1 MIQRRQTIYLLT
13 IVILGVILCFCP
25 VVQLTTPETDQIQRM
40 FDVCATGVE
49 ETTPE
54 MSYIELM
61 PIEFPNML
69 WLLITSATIAGIAF
83 VDIFLFKKRIL
94 QARVNVFLAVV
105 CLGYYAILTWIV
117 WVTRQT
123 IAMNYGITLGWD
135 ISFGACVPLVCL
147 ILTMG
152 AIRLILRDEAMVRA
166 ADRIR

>member
-13 IVILGVILCFCP
+13 IVILGIILCFSP
-25 VVQLTTPETDQIQRM
+25 VVQLTTPETEQIQRM

-54 MSYIELM
+54 ITYIELM
-61 PIEFPNML
+61 PIEFPHML
-69 WLLITSATIAGIAF
+69 WLLITSALIAGIAF
-83 VDIFLFKKRIL
+83 VDIFLYKKRIL
-94 QARVNVFLAVV
+94 QARVNVLLAVL
-105 CLGYYAILTWIV
+105 CLGYYAVLAWLV
-117 WVTRQT
+117 WVTRET
-123 IAMNYGITLGWD
+123 ILMQYGLTLDWD
-135 ISFGACVPLVCL
+135 VSFGACVPLVCL